1 MQHAGLFLFSWLL
14 YRFCSINTIVLL
26 TIMSNSE
33 SLMKTSDF
41 FYQKPI
47 GVITYTWIYNNLM
60 VRIIIIWFR
69 NSLIHDFVILYL
81 FSLFFFLYSLFVQ
94 SIFKL
99 FFPVSPILTTDICY
113 PGILTIGN
121 SIFIFLVFHFFQSLE
136 SVDKYYIYDF

>member
-60 VRIIIIWFR
+60 VRIIIIWFC
-69 NSLIHDFVILYL
+69 NSLIHDFVILNP
-81 FSLFFFLYSLFVQ
+81 FSLFFSLYSFFVH

-99 FFPVSPILTTDICY
+99 FFSCFAYFNHGYMLSRNPYHWKLYFYFFSLPFFPITGVSW
-113 PGILTIGN
+113 
-121 SIFIFLVFHFFQSLE
+121 
-136 SVDKYYIYDF
+136 